1 MPSYGRGIGFDLDL
15 PNRLKWDFLG
25 WKNLRSGT
33 RKPSRMGHRIFF
45 SVGDPSGDLHASR
58 LIAAWKSID
67 PTIAFRGFGG
77 PQMEVAGCRIDVRLT
92 DHAVMGF
99 AEVLPKLRDFFRFAD
114 QAEAIFAERGVDAV
128 VLVDF
133 PGFNWHIA
141 KRAKAKGI
149 PVYYYLPPQ
158 LWAWGGWRIGKMRR
172 TVDCVLASLP
182 MEVDYYRKAGM
193 PVVSVGH
200 PFFDHVAQ
208 QTLDQRWMADH
219 RPVDRVHV
227 ALLPGSR
234 SHEVRHNW
242 PWQLAVLRR
251 LSQTVKTPL
260 HFSVAALKEDHA
272 RWCQD
277 QCLDLDPSVSI
288 SFSVGKTSEIL
299 AMADCALSKS
309 GSVSLELMARGVPTA
324 IIYRVSAPTYL
335 IGRTLSPLRSMT
347 LPNLIAGEILMPEFL
362 TVRLG
367 ETQIRQ
373 VSDAMT
379 PWIEDPQVREQNRAR
394 LLELACRIGAP
405 GASFQAAAALKKLL
419 QQADSTSQHV
429 A

>member
-1 MPSYGRGIGFDLDL
+1 
-15 PNRLKWDFLG
+15 
-25 WKNLRSGT
+25 
-33 RKPSRMGHRIFF
+33 MGQRIFF
-45 SVGDPSGDLHASR
+45 SAGDPSGDLHASR
-58 LIAAWKSID
+58 LIAAWQSID
-67 PTIAFRGFGG
+67 PTIDFRGFGG
-77 PQMEVAGCRIDVRLT
+77 PQMQLAGCQIDVRLT

-114 QAEAIFAERGVDAV
+114 QAEAIFAEGQVDAV

-193 PVVSVGH
+193 PVISVGH

-208 QTLDQRWMADH
+208 QTLDQQWMVDH
-219 RPVDRVHV
+219 RPVDRVHI

-251 LSQTVKTPL
+251 LSQTTKTPL
-260 HFSVAALKEDHA
+260 HFSVAALKENHA

-277 QCLDLDPSVSI
+277 QCLDLDRSVSI

-379 PWIEDPQVREQNRAR
+379 PWIEDPHVRAQQRTR
-394 LLELACRIGAP
+394 LLDLTGRIGAP
-405 GASFQAAAALKKLL
+405 GASLRAARALKALL
-419 QQADSTSQHV
+419 QATNSTSQRV